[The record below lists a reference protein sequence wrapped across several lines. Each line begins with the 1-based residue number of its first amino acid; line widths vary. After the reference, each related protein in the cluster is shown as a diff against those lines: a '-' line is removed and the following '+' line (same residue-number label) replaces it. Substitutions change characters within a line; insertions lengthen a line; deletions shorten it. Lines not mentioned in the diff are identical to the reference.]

1 MNHFQIVQRAVEVTA
16 RNRALWVLGF
26 VWALV
31 GGCGGGG
38 GGGGAGSGFSSDGG
52 DPGGTL
58 PQALE
63 PLRDR
68 LATVAPEQWVGLAV
82 ALVCLAL
89 FLAVVMTVARYVLQ
103 AGVFRS
109 LDQLAAFGRRPT
121 VAGGWR
127 EGWHRRTWR
136 PLLQNLLVDIP
147 LAVLTILTL
156 LPAALPLLVLLT
168 ADGGGGLGG
177 AAAVFGACYCCLWLV
192 ALVVV
197 ANAVGVLKQLWWRAA
212 LLDDEGFL
220 AAMGTGWRLARANVR
235 DLFGMWLVMVLAGI
249 VWAVVY
255 VVLVVGFGLLAALVA
270 GGPALLLH
278 RATEGLLWPLVWGV
292 PAGLLTFAAP
302 LVLASGLYLVFQASV
317 WTQVYRHLAGPP
329 HQEAPAWTR
338 PQDAADRTW
347 EEDAGD
353 RTWKE
358 AAGDQAWEE
367 DGGDQAWEEDGDD
380 QTRQEEGRDQA

>member
-1 MNHFQIVQRAVEVTA
+1 VQSQKEETFVNHIEIVQRALEVTA

-26 VWALV
+26 IWALV

-38 GGGGAGSGFSSDGG
+38 GGSAGSGFSSDGG
-52 DPGGTL
+52 GGGAAL

-68 LATVAPEQWVGLAV
+68 LAAVTPEQWVGLAV
-82 ALVCLAL
+82 ALGCLAL

-103 AGVFRS
+103 AGIFRS
-109 LDQLAAFGRRPT
+109 LDHLAAFGRRPT

-147 LAVLTILTL
+147 LAVLTILAL
-156 LPAALPLLVLLT
+156 LPAILPLIVVL
-168 ADGGGGLGG
+168 AAEGGGGLGG
-177 AAAVFGACYCCLWLV
+177 AAAVFAGCYCCLWLV
-192 ALVVV
+192 AVVVV
-197 ANAVGVLKQLWWRAA
+197 ANVVGVLKHLWWRAA

-220 AAMGTGWRLARANVR
+220 TAMGTGWRLARANVR
-235 DLFGMWLVMVLAGI
+235 DLFGMWLVMVLAGV
-249 VWAVVY
+249 VWAVAY
-255 VVLVVGFGLLAALVA
+255 VMLVIAFGVLAALVA
-270 GGPALLLH
+270 GGPALLLY

-292 PAGLLTFAAP
+292 PAGVLAFAAP

-329 HQEAPAWTR
+329 RQEAPAW
-338 PQDAADRTW
+338 PQPEDGDDRTW
-347 EEDAGD
+347 EEDTGN
-353 RTWKE
+353 RPWPE
-358 AAGDQAWEE
+358 EGLDQA
-367 DGGDQAWEEDGDD
+367 
-380 QTRQEEGRDQA
+380 